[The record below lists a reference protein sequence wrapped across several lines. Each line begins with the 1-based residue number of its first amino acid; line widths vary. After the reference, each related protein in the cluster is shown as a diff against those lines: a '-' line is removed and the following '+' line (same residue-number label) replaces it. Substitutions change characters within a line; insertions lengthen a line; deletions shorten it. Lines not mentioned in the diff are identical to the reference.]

1 MPLFINRIKYSGE
14 DLNTEISSRDE
25 YDKKKK
31 ADEALVRM
39 NQLVTDF
46 RNKYMIISESWNDV
60 IVEFQKKRNAL
71 MYNAS
76 GELELRMII
85 EDLFKE
91 RGSFGIRYN
100 ALIEEVGNFGNS
112 LMKNGADYRSIEQI
126 LPLIDEIVANSKCL
140 NINIYNVEG
149 LDNVGPQEFD
159 ISPRSKEII
168 SSWKQKYQTIP
179 ELKYATQK
187 RELKQ
192 SINELKSKLH
202 DAESKKKAEEAEYLI
217 MKGNLDSINERIN
230 ESTGQLEE
238 KNSKVRSSADVELE
252 ETDKKLTE
260 YKEAAKNVDAE
271 IAKNKEEL
279 SKLSF
284 FKRAQKK
291 EIQNRIDDLMI
302 IRRKFTARIREVQ
315 DNIERIIDERDSKLE
330 KSNRGVL
337 ADKAK
342 IRELTVA
349 IARIQKDIN
358 ELDREINALQ
368 VEIDS
373 KREVI
378 RQLEEK
384 ESLP

>member
-1 MPLFINRIKYSGE
+1 VPLFINRIKYSGE

-31 ADEALVRM
+31 ADEALARM
-39 NQLVTDF
+39 NQLVTDL

-112 LMKNGADYRSIEQI
+112 LLKNGADYRSIEQI

-168 SSWKQKYQTIP
+168 NSWKQKYQTIP

-192 SINELKSKLH
+192 SINELKSKLR

-217 MKGNLDSINERIN
+217 MKGNLDSITERIN
-230 ESTGQLEE
+230 ESTGQVEE

-291 EIQNRIDDLMI
+291 EIQNKIDELI
-302 IRRKFTARIREVQ
+302 ITRRKFTARIREVQ
-315 DNIERIIDERDSKLE
+315 DNIERIINERDSKLE

-342 IRELTVA
+342 VRELTVA
-349 IARIQKDIN
+349 IARTQKDIN

-373 KREVI
+373 KCEVI

>member
-1 MPLFINRIKYSGE
+1 MFINRIKYSGE

-91 RGSFGIRYN
+91 RGNFGIRYN

-112 LMKNGADYRSIEQI
+112 LLKNGADYRSIEQI

-168 SSWKQKYQTIP
+168 NSWKQKYQTIP

-192 SINELKSKLH
+192 SINELKSKLR

-217 MKGNLDSINERIN
+217 MKGNLDSITERIN
-230 ESTGQLEE
+230 ESTGQVEE

-291 EIQNRIDDLMI
+291 EIQNKIDELI
-302 IRRKFTARIREVQ
+302 ITRRKFTARIREVQ
-315 DNIERIIDERDSKLE
+315 DNIERIINERDSKLE

-342 IRELTVA
+342 VRELTVA
-349 IARIQKDIN
+349 IARTQKDIN

-373 KREVI
+373 KCEVI

>member
-1 MPLFINRIKYSGE
+1 MFINRIKYSSE

-31 ADEALVRM
+31 ADEALARM
-39 NQLVTDF
+39 NQLVTDL

-112 LMKNGADYRSIEQI
+112 LLKNGADYRSIEQI

-168 SSWKQKYQTIP
+168 NSWKQKYQTIP

-192 SINELKSKLH
+192 SINELKSKLR

-217 MKGNLDSINERIN
+217 MKGNLDSITERIN
-230 ESTGQLEE
+230 ESTGQVEE

-291 EIQNRIDDLMI
+291 EIQNKIDELI
-302 IRRKFTARIREVQ
+302 ITRRKFTARIREVQ

-349 IARIQKDIN
+349 IARTQKDIN

-373 KREVI
+373 KSEVI
-378 RQLEEK
+378 RQIEEK

>member
-1 MPLFINRIKYSGE
+1 MFINRIKYSSE

-31 ADEALVRM
+31 ADEALARM
-39 NQLVTDF
+39 NQLVTDL

-112 LMKNGADYRSIEQI
+112 LLKNGADYRSIEQI

-168 SSWKQKYQTIP
+168 NSWKQKYQTIP

-192 SINELKSKLH
+192 SINELKSKLR

-217 MKGNLDSINERIN
+217 MKGNLDSITERIN
-230 ESTGQLEE
+230 ESTGQVEE

-291 EIQNRIDDLMI
+291 EIQNKIDELI
-302 IRRKFTARIREVQ
+302 ITRRKFTARIREVQ

-349 IARIQKDIN
+349 IARTQKDIN

-373 KREVI
+373 KSEVI

>member
-1 MPLFINRIKYSGE
+1 MFINRIKYSGE

-168 SSWKQKYQTIP
+168 NSWKQKYQTIP

-217 MKGNLDSINERIN
+217 LKGNLDSITERIN
-230 ESTGQLEE
+230 ESTGQVEE

-291 EIQNRIDDLMI
+291 EIQNKIDELI
-302 IRRKFTARIREVQ
+302 ITRRKFTARIREVQ

-349 IARIQKDIN
+349 IARSQKDIN

-373 KREVI
+373 KCEVI
-378 RQLEEK
+378 RQIEEK

>member
-1 MPLFINRIKYSGE
+1 
-14 DLNTEISSRDE
+14 
-25 YDKKKK
+25 
-31 ADEALVRM
+31 
-39 NQLVTDF
+39 
-46 RNKYMIISESWNDV
+46 
-60 IVEFQKKRNAL
+60 
-71 MYNAS
+71 
-76 GELELRMII
+76 
-85 EDLFKE
+85 
-91 RGSFGIRYN
+91 
-100 ALIEEVGNFGNS
+100 
-112 LMKNGADYRSIEQI
+112 MKNGADYRSIEQI

-179 ELKYATQK
+179 ELRYATQK

>member
-168 SSWKQKYQTIP
+168 NSWKQKYQTIP

-217 MKGNLDSINERIN
+217 LKGNLDSITERIN
-230 ESTGQLEE
+230 ESTGQVEE

-291 EIQNRIDDLMI
+291 EIQNKIDELI
-302 IRRKFTARIREVQ
+302 ITRRKFTARIREVQ

-349 IARIQKDIN
+349 IARSQKDIN

-373 KREVI
+373 KCEVI
-378 RQLEEK
+378 RQIEEK

>member
-1 MPLFINRIKYSGE
+1 MFINRIKYSGE

-31 ADEALVRM
+31 ADEALARM
-39 NQLVTDF
+39 NQLVTDL

-112 LMKNGADYRSIEQI
+112 LLKNGADYRSIEQI

-168 SSWKQKYQTIP
+168 NSWKQKYQTIP

-192 SINELKSKLH
+192 SINELKSKLR

-217 MKGNLDSINERIN
+217 MKGNLDSITERIN
-230 ESTGQLEE
+230 ESTGQVEE

-291 EIQNRIDDLMI
+291 EIQNKIDELI
-302 IRRKFTARIREVQ
+302 ITRRKFTARIREVQ

-349 IARIQKDIN
+349 IARTQKDIN

-373 KREVI
+373 KSEVI

>member
-1 MPLFINRIKYSGE
+1 MFINRIKYSGE

-179 ELKYATQK
+179 ELRYATQK